1 MNKPFDKIKLHGFNN
16 LTKSLSFSIYD
27 ICYAKT
33 EQQRKEYIEYIDE
46 QYSVHTYPE
55 AHPDDGIC
63 TFRADIEVSTC
74 GIISPLKALNFL
86 IHSLESDVV
95 TIDYRVRGFTRD
107 VDGVKHYIDH
117 AINSIQNYMTEDTKE
132 AYQMMDV
139 NVYQENLFHTKM
151 MLKETDLNNLPDTE

>member
-1 MNKPFDKIKLHGFNN
+1 
-16 LTKSLSFSIYD
+16 
-27 ICYAKT
+27 
-33 EQQRKEYIEYIDE
+33 
-46 QYSVHTYPE
+46 
-55 AHPDDGIC
+55 HPDDGIC

-107 VDGVKHYIDH
+107 VNGVKHYIDH
-117 AINSIQNYMTEDTKE
+117 AINSIQNFMTEDTKE

-151 MLKETDLNNLPDTE
+151 MLKETDLNTYLFGLSTDELSDEEEEEIRSKLTREMQEIFYGRNLPDAE

>member
-1 MNKPFDKIKLHGFNN
+1 MLS
-16 LTKSLSFSIYD
+16 KSFPLYRLAIQSFF
-27 ICYAKT
+27 
-33 EQQRKEYIEYIDE
+33 ERKQNY
-46 QYSVHTYPE
+46 
-55 AHPDDGIC
+55 
-63 TFRADIEVSTC
+63 
-74 GIISPLKALNFL
+74 
-86 IHSLESDVV
+86 VV

-151 MLKETDLNNLPDTE
+151 MLKETDLNTYLFGVSTADLSEEEEEVIYSKLTREMQEIFYGRNLPDTE